1 MADMADMADTK
12 DMTETDT
19 VDVDNPT
26 RWKLNIRVPS
36 DWVELAGT
44 QTADEAL
51 AVIRGALDA
60 VDVELPAQD
69 AGLLLAGLRAWREVW
84 GSQSVLLHGL
94 VYQGKEYRGPTA
106 IDEEIFVNVVGS
118 VRQLDAFDGP
128 LSLLEVVRRVV
139 AARTGLDLSAAYTES
154 FETGIGP
161 ALGLTVTYPVDVRD
175 PAAPQDTTGRS
186 REIGLAVVVTAPQ
199 DGGPGLVL
207 VGWSSEPHHV
217 QAVGMLLAAMAGP
230 AKIVPVNAQ
239 GEEIG

>member
-1 MADMADMADTK
+1 
-12 DMTETDT
+12 MTGTDT
-19 VDVDNPT
+19 LDVDNPT
-26 RWKLNIRVPS
+26 RWKLHIRVPS

-44 QTADEAL
+44 QSADEAL
-51 AVIRGALDA
+51 GAIRGALDA
-60 VDVELPAQD
+60 VDVDLPAHD
-69 AGLLLAGLRAWREVW
+69 AGILLAGLHAWREVW
-84 GSQSVLLHGL
+84 SGRSVLLHGL

-118 VRQLDAFDGP
+118 VRQVDAFDGP

-139 AARTGLDLSAAYTES
+139 AAKMGFDLSAAYTEA

-161 ALGLTVTYPVDVRD
+161 ALGMTVTYPVTV
-175 PAAPQDTTGRS
+175 PAAGEPPAGGASAPKQ
-186 REIGLAVVVTAPQ
+186 ELGLAVVVTAPA

-230 AKIVPVNAQ
+230 AKIVPVDAQ
-239 GEEIG
+239 GEETE

>member
-1 MADMADMADTK
+1 MTDADTL
-12 DMTETDT
+12 
-19 VDVDNPT
+19 DVDNPT

-44 QTADEAL
+44 QSADEAL
-51 AVIRGALDA
+51 GVIRGALDA
-60 VDVELPAQD
+60 VDVELPAHD

-84 GSQSVLLHGL
+84 GGRSVLLHGL

-118 VRQLDAFDGP
+118 VRQIDAFDGP
-128 LSLLEVVRRVV
+128 LSLLEVIRRVV
-139 AARTGLDLSAAYTES
+139 AAKMGFDLSAAYTES

-161 ALGLTVTYPVDVRD
+161 ALGMTVTYPVTV
-175 PAAPQDTTGRS
+175 PAAMVPGGGAPAPTQ
-186 REIGLAVVVTAPQ
+186 ELGLAVVVTAPS

-217 QAVGMLLAAMAGP
+217 RAVGMLLAAMAGP
-230 AKIVPVNAQ
+230 AKIVPVDAQ
-239 GEEIG
+239 GEETE